1 MIAKILSKFAVY
13 IIYRYMDVQR
23 LSAFAAA
30 MILSATMFSATTA
43 LAQDAQTYE
52 KGNEGTPA
60 RRWGIIDFSVSY
72 LRQSP
77 DYESALETQ
86 ELMGTPVEIVG
97 EQGYWLQA
105 RTPQPYTAWC
115 TDKGVH
121 EVDETG
127 IEEWTSARR
136 YIVVSPHSAVYSER
150 TSRSDVVCDLVEG
163 DIVRAV
169 LGKPQPKAHPQ
180 GLPVRRNGWA
190 KVETP
195 SGRAGW
201 VKTSDIRD
209 FRKWASESAATEKT
223 VVETA
228 MRFVGTPY
236 LWGGMSPN
244 GFDCSGLVRFAYFM
258 NGLLLPRNANQM
270 AFCGRPVPVFG
281 CQAEEPGDGSEGH
294 LAGIHEE
301 EHRAEHPKEQYQFC
315 ADSLR
320 AGDLLFFGKRG
331 TDGTPDR
338 ITHVGLY
345 IGDGRMIHSSHLVRV
360 NSLVPGEADYYEN
373 ARRLLSAVRIIGHED
388 ESRDGR
394 FKAERTSDSIYYF
407 R

>member
-1 MIAKILSKFAVY
+1 
-13 IIYRYMDVQR
+13 MDVQR

-43 LAQDAQTYE
+43 LAQDTQTSE
-52 KGNEGTPA
+52 KGNAETPE

-72 LRQSP
+72 LRQAP

-97 EQGYWLQA
+97 KQGYWLQV

-115 TDKGVH
+115 TDKGVQ
-121 EVDETG
+121 EVDEAG
-127 IEEWTSARR
+127 IEEWISSGR
-136 YIVVSPHSAVYSER
+136 YMVVSPHSAVYSER
-150 TSRSDVVCDLVEG
+150 TVRSEVVCDLLEG

-169 LGKPQPKAHPQ
+169 PGKLRSKAHPQ

-201 VKTSDIRD
+201 VKASDVRD

-270 AFCGRPVPVFG
+270 AFCGRPVPVLE
-281 CQAEEPGDGSEGH
+281 CQAAKSGDGPEEESGDGPEGH
-294 LAGIHEE
+294 LAGINEE
-301 EHRAEHPKEQYQFC
+301 EHRAERPKEQCQFC

-331 TDGTPDR
+331 TDGSPDR

-373 ARRLLSAVRIIGHED
+373 AHRLLSAVRIIGHED
-388 ESRDGR
+388 ESRDGC
-394 FKAERTSDSIYYF
+394 FKAERLSDSVHYF
-407 R
+407 RQRSSK

>member
-1 MIAKILSKFAVY
+1 
-13 IIYRYMDVQR
+13 MDVHR

-30 MILSATMFSATTA
+30 TILSAAMFSAPAA
-43 LAQDAQTYE
+43 LAQNTQASE
-52 KGNEGTPA
+52 KGNAETTE

-72 LRQSP
+72 LRQAP

-97 EQGYWLQA
+97 ERGYWLQV

-121 EVDETG
+121 EVDEAG

-136 YIVVSPHSAVYSER
+136 YIVVSPHSAVYSGR
-150 TSRSDVVCDLVEG
+150 TDRSDVVCDLVEG

-169 LGKPQPKAHPQ
+169 LGKPRTKAHPQ
-180 GLPVRRNGWA
+180 GLPVRRDGWA
-190 KVETP
+190 KVETQ

-201 VKTSDIRD
+201 VKASDVSD
-209 FRKWASESAATEKT
+209 FRKWASGSAATEKT

-270 AFCGRPVPVFG
+270 AFCGRPVPVF
-281 CQAEEPGDGSEGH
+281 AEERS
-294 LAGIHEE
+294 
-301 EHRAEHPKEQYQFC
+301 FC

-320 AGDLLFFGKRG
+320 AGDLLFFGSRG
-331 TDGTPDR
+331 KDGAPDR

-360 NSLVPGEADYYEN
+360 NSLVPGEADCYEN
-373 ARRLLSAVRIIGHED
+373 AHRLLSAVRIIGHETQT
-388 ESRDGR
+388 RDGR
-394 FKAERTSDSIYYF
+394 FKAERLSDSAYYF
-407 R
+407 RQEK